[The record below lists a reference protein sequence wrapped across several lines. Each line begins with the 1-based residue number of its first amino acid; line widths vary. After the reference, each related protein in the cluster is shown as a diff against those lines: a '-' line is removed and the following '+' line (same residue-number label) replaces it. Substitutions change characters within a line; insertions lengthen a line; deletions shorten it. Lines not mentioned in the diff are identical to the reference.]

1 MYDLLKK
8 SNKMDNRE
16 KLLKMDRALM
26 LMEDLKNSQI
36 AIVEKA
42 SQLQVDAMQF
52 NFSEMEKNIGELFTR
67 YNESLDMVNAEAE
80 RFELKRDEF
89 EKKHG
94 LNIVEE

>member
-1 MYDLLKK
+1 
-8 SNKMDNRE
+8 MDNRE
-16 KLLKMDRALM
+16 KLAKMDRALM
-26 LMEDLKNSQI
+26 LLEDLKNSQI
-36 AIVEKA
+36 AMVEKA

-94 LNIVEE
+94 LDIIEDEM

>member
-1 MYDLLKK
+1 
-8 SNKMDNRE
+8 MDNRE
-16 KLLKMDRALM
+16 KLVKMDRALM
-26 LMEDLKNSQI
+26 LLADLKNSQI
-36 AIVEKA
+36 AMVEKA

>member
-1 MYDLLKK
+1 
-8 SNKMDNRE
+8 MDNRE
-16 KLLKMDRALM
+16 KLVKMDRALM
-26 LMEDLKNSQI
+26 LLEDLKNSQI
-36 AIVEKA
+36 AMVEKA

-67 YNESLDMVNAEAE
+67 YNESLDMVNAEAG

>member
-1 MYDLLKK
+1 LYSILKK

-16 KLLKMDRALM
+16 KLVKMDRALM
-26 LMEDLKNSQI
+26 LLEDLKNSQI
-36 AIVEKA
+36 AMVEKA

-67 YNESLDMVNAEAE
+67 YNESLDLVNAEAE
-80 RFELKRDEF
+80 RFELKRDAF

-94 LNIVEE
+94 LDEVEE

>member
-1 MYDLLKK
+1 MYSILKK

-16 KLLKMDRALM
+16 KLVKMDRALM
-26 LMEDLKNSQI
+26 LLEDLKNSQI
-36 AIVEKA
+36 AMVEKA

-67 YNESLDMVNAEAE
+67 YNESLDLVNAEAE
-80 RFELKRDEF
+80 RFELKRDAF

-94 LNIVEE
+94 LDEVEE

>member
-1 MYDLLKK
+1 
-8 SNKMDNRE
+8 MDNRE
-16 KLLKMDRALM
+16 KLVKMDRALM
-26 LMEDLKNSQI
+26 LLEDLKNSQI
-36 AIVEKA
+36 AMVEKA

-52 NFSEMEKNIGELFTR
+52 NFGEMEKNIGVLFTR

>member
-16 KLLKMDRALM
+16 KLVKMDRALM
-26 LMEDLKNSQI
+26 LLEDLKNSQI
-36 AIVEKA
+36 VMVEKA

>member
-1 MYDLLKK
+1 
-8 SNKMDNRE
+8 MDNRE
-16 KLLKMDRALM
+16 KLVKMDRALM
-26 LMEDLKNSQI
+26 LLEDLKNSQI
-36 AIVEKA
+36 VMVEKA

>member
-1 MYDLLKK
+1 
-8 SNKMDNRE
+8 MDNRQ
-16 KLLKMDRALM
+16 KLEKMDRALM
-26 LMEDLKNSQI
+26 LLEDLKNSQI
-36 AIVEKA
+36 AMVEKA

-52 NFSEMEKNIGELFTR
+52 NFGDMEKNIGELFSR

-94 LNIVEE
+94 LNIVED

>member
-1 MYDLLKK
+1 
-8 SNKMDNRE
+8 MDNRE
-16 KLLKMDRALM
+16 KLVKMDRALM
-26 LMEDLKNSQI
+26 LLEDLKNSQI
-36 AIVEKA
+36 AMVEKA

>member
-1 MYDLLKK
+1 MYSMLKK

-16 KLLKMDRALM
+16 KLVKMDRALM
-26 LMEDLKNSQI
+26 LLEDLKNSQI
-36 AIVEKA
+36 AMVEKA

-67 YNESLDMVNAEAE
+67 YNESLDLVNAEAE
-80 RFELKRDEF
+80 RFTLKRDAF

-94 LNIVEE
+94 LDEVEE

>member
-1 MYDLLKK
+1 MY
-8 SNKMDNRE
+8 NRE
-16 KLLKMDRALM
+16 KLFKMDRALM
-26 LMEDLKNSQI
+26 LLEDLKNSQI
-36 AIVEKA
+36 AMVEKA

-52 NFSEMEKNIGELFTR
+52 NFGEMEKNIGALFTR

>member
-1 MYDLLKK
+1 
-8 SNKMDNRE
+8 MDNRE
-16 KLLKMDRALM
+16 KLVKMDRALM
-26 LMEDLKNSQI
+26 LLEDLKNSQI
-36 AIVEKA
+36 AMVEKA

-52 NFSEMEKNIGELFTR
+52 NFGEMEKNIGELFTR

-80 RFELKRDEF
+80 RFELKRNAF

>member
-1 MYDLLKK
+1 
-8 SNKMDNRE
+8 MDNRE
-16 KLLKMDRALM
+16 KLVKMDRALM
-26 LMEDLKNSQI
+26 LLEDLKNSQI
-36 AIVEKA
+36 AMVEKA

-52 NFSEMEKNIGELFTR
+52 NFGEMEKNIGELFTR

-94 LNIVEE
+94 LKIVEE

>member
-1 MYDLLKK
+1 
-8 SNKMDNRE
+8 MDNRE
-16 KLLKMDRALM
+16 KLVKMDRALM
-26 LMEDLKNSQI
+26 LLADLKNSQI
-36 AIVEKA
+36 TMVEKA